1 MAGAWCLGIK
11 RTHLSA
17 YLPSA
22 ELLESMRQA
31 ELCDWALDPALF
43 TSLCDS
49 LNRFFTQR
57 GMINS
62 AGNSPLPASS
72 PYSFQ
77 APQYPSN
84 PPPTLAS
91 LTHPSPL
98 PYSPLAQPPRR
109 PLQMQGL
116 QRPPLTQPGKIS
128 TSVSLCHLF
137 WCTEATFLCPS
148 HDASAAHDATAT
160 SSIKEPAQQQWG
172 VPGRLWLGFSG

>member
-1 MAGAWCLGIK
+1 MPVRSALDFVSCLNIK
-11 RTHLSA
+11 RTRLSP
-17 YLPSA
+17 YFPCA

-62 AGNSPLPASS
+62 AGNSPLPAGA
-72 PYSFQ
+72 PYSLQ

-98 PYSPLAQPPRR
+98 PYSPLAQSPRR

-116 QRPPLTQPGKIS
+116 QRPQLPQPGKIPLLCL
-128 TSVSLCHLF
+128 SVIFFTVFMYRDNFS
-137 WCTEATFLCPS
+137 
-148 HDASAAHDATAT
+148 AS
-160 SSIKEPAQQQWG
+160 Q
-172 VPGRLWLGFSG
+172 PGCIRSP